1 MAFNRESFLSN
12 FAVSIEALC
21 QSESVTKRELMH
33 LSRSCL
39 EYTYDTGDNGVIN
52 RLILVLTP
60 VNRKVVC
67 EYFKEFSGL
76 VFDDA
81 ASRFKGKSKKNWDK
95 VMAAGVEFLADPHN
109 NVWTWAERN
118 IEVTKKDFDLEQV
131 TKAFER
137 FVKKAKAENLTQKDV
152 LKAVLKTGVEL
163 ETILELMGEMYDVD
177 VNASEAAPA
186 AE

>member
-1 MAFNRESFLSN
+1 MPFNRESFLSN

-21 QSESVTKRELMH
+21 QSEAVTKRELMH

-60 VNRKVVC
+60 VNRKVAI

-76 VFDDA
+76 VYDEA
-81 ASRFKGKSKKNWDK
+81 NGNRFKGKSKKNWDK
-95 VMAAGVEFLADPHN
+95 VMAEGKEFLADPHN
-109 NVWTWAERN
+109 NIWTWAERH
-118 IEVTKKDFDLEQV
+118 IEVTKKEFDLEQV
-131 TKAFER
+131 TQAFTT
-137 FVKKAKAENLTQKDV
+137 FVKKAQKVNLTQKDV
-152 LKAVLKTGVEL
+152 LKAVLKTGIEL
-163 ETILELMGEMYDVD
+163 DTILELMGEMYDVD
-177 VNASEAAPA
+177 VNATS